1 MGSAKTLFYLLVV
14 AALIGAVVLILNK
27 NYRRDYN
34 LVSNRDFY
42 SSLAQH

>member
-1 MGSAKTLFYLLVV
+1 MGSAKTLFYLLVA
-14 AALIGAVVLILNK
+14 AALIGAVVLIFNK

-42 SSLAQH
+42 SSLARH